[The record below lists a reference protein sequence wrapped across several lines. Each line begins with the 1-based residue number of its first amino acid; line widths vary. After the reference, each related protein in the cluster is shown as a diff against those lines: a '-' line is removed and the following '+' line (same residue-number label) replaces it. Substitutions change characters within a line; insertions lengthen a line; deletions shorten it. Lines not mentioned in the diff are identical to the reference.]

1 MITDPL
7 NQWLSAPFHQN
18 VTLAIEEDA
27 DALGDKFHMSIE
39 ELRGAYLQVWLAFV
53 APAGKA

>member
-7 NQWLSAPFHQN
+7 NQWSNTPFHQN

-27 DALGDKFHMSIE
+27 DALG
-39 ELRGAYLQVWLAFV
+39 
-53 APAGKA
+53 